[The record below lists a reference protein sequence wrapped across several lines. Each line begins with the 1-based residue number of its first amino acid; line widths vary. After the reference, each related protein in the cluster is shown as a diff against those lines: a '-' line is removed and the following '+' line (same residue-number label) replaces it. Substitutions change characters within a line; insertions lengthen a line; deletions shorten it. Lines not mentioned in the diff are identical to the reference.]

1 MKVEKVLNMA
11 AKITLTP
18 EQTVL
23 KSQLKELYDK
33 VWRHIESDQELLF
46 CDDALNKLYSDM
58 AYTAHELHISL
69 EKSGYKVKHHKYML
83 ENRGCSPE
91 DERFYEHVHP
101 VQDLLKFTEDVHAN
115 DDPEDKTIGDTFTM
129 KVYTRRWGH
138 YEHYLITRTKKGWDI
153 QAVATSYTCRKD
165 ASKGVNKLLE
175 HDSVC
180 YPKQINEFFKWLWD
194 RAAEDGLSKAE
205 VQKAI
210 TQLGKWISECEMSA
224 PRDGVFEGL
233 I

>member
-1 MKVEKVLNMA
+1 MA
-11 AKITLTP
+11 KKITLTP
-18 EQTVL
+18 EQTAL

-83 ENRGCSPE
+83 ENRGYSPE

-138 YEHYLITRTKKGWDI
+138 YEHYLITRTNKGWDI

>member
-1 MKVEKVLNMA
+1 MA
-11 AKITLTP
+11 KKITLTP
-18 EQTVL
+18 EQTAL

-58 AYTAHELHISL
+58 AHTAHELHISL

-129 KVYTRRWGH
+129 KVYTRRWRH

>member
-1 MKVEKVLNMA
+1 MA
-11 AKITLTP
+11 KKITLTP
-18 EQTVL
+18 EQTAL

-33 VWRHIESDQELLF
+33 VWRHIESDQEFLF
-46 CDDALNKLYSDM
+46 CDNALNKLYSDM
-58 AYTAHELHISL
+58 AHTAHELHVSL
-69 EKSGYKVKHHKYML
+69 EKSGHKVKHHKYML
-83 ENRGCSPE
+83 ENRGYSPE

-115 DDPEDKTIGDTFTM
+115 DDTEDKTIGDTFTM

-138 YEHYLITRTKKGWDI
+138 YDHYLITRTKTGWDI

-180 YPKQINEFFKWLWD
+180 YPKQINEFFKWLWE
-194 RAAEDGLSKAE
+194 RAAEDGLSKVE

-210 TQLGKWISECEMSA
+210 NQLGKWISECEMSA

>member
-1 MKVEKVLNMA
+1 MA

-18 EQTVL
+18 EQTAL

-33 VWRHIESDQELLF
+33 VWRYIESDQELLF

-58 AYTAHELHISL
+58 AHTAHELHISL

-91 DERFYEHVHP
+91 DEHFYEHVHP

-115 DDPEDKTIGDTFTM
+115 DDPEDKTIGNTFTM

-138 YEHYLITRTKKGWDI
+138 YEHYQITRTKKGWDI
-153 QAVATSYTCRKD
+153 QAVDTSYTCRKD
-165 ASKGVNKLLE
+165 ASKGLNKLLE

>member
-11 AKITLTP
+11 KKITLTP
-18 EQTVL
+18 EQTAL

-33 VWRHIESDQELLF
+33 VWRHIESDQEFLF
-46 CDDALNKLYSDM
+46 CDNALNKLYSDM
-58 AYTAHELHISL
+58 AHTAHELHVSL

-83 ENRGCSPE
+83 ENRGYSPE

-115 DDPEDKTIGDTFTM
+115 DDTEDKTIGDTFTM

-138 YEHYLITRTKKGWDI
+138 YDHYLITRTKTGWDI

-180 YPKQINEFFKWLWD
+180 YPKQINEFFKWLWE
-194 RAAEDGLSKAE
+194 RAAEDGLSKVE

-210 TQLGKWISECEMSA
+210 NQLGKWISECEISA

>member
-1 MKVEKVLNMA
+1 MA
-11 AKITLTP
+11 KKITLTP
-18 EQTVL
+18 EQTAL

-46 CDDALNKLYSDM
+46 CDNALNKLYSDM
-58 AYTAHELHISL
+58 AHTAHELHVSL

-83 ENRGCSPE
+83 ENRGYSPE

-115 DDPEDKTIGDTFTM
+115 DDTEDKTIGDTFTM

-138 YEHYLITRTKKGWDI
+138 YDHYLITRTKTGWDI

-180 YPKQINEFFKWLWD
+180 YPKQINEFFKWLWE
-194 RAAEDGLSKAE
+194 RAAEDGLSKVE

>member
-1 MKVEKVLNMA
+1 MA
-11 AKITLTP
+11 VKITLTP
-18 EQTVL
+18 EQTAL

-33 VWRHIESDQELLF
+33 VWRYIESDQELLF

-58 AYTAHELHISL
+58 AHTAHELHISL

-129 KVYTRRWGH
+129 KVYTRRWWH
-138 YEHYLITRTKKGWDI
+138 YEYYLITRTKKGWDI
-153 QAVATSYTCRKD
+153 QAVAKSYTCRKD
-165 ASKGVNKLLE
+165 ASQGLNKLLE

-194 RAAEDGLSKAE
+194 RAAEDGLTKAE

>member
-1 MKVEKVLNMA
+1 MA
-11 AKITLTP
+11 KKITLTP
-18 EQTVL
+18 EQTAL

-83 ENRGCSPE
+83 ENRGYSPE

-138 YEHYLITRTKKGWDI
+138 YEHYLITRTNKGWDI

-165 ASKGVNKLLE
+165 ANKGVNKLLE

>member
-1 MKVEKVLNMA
+1 MA

-18 EQTVL
+18 EQTAL
-23 KSQLKELYDK
+23 KSKLKELYDK
-33 VWRHIESDQELLF
+33 VWRYIESDQELLF
-46 CDDALNKLYSDM
+46 CDNALNKLYSDM
-58 AYTAHELHISL
+58 AHTAHELHVSL

-83 ENRGCSPE
+83 ENRGYSPE

-115 DDPEDKTIGDTFTM
+115 DDTEDKTIGATFTM

-138 YEHYLITRTKKGWDI
+138 YDHYLITRTKTGWDI

-175 HDSVC
+175 HDNVC
-180 YPKQINEFFKWLWD
+180 YPKQINEFFKWLWN

>member
-1 MKVEKVLNMA
+1 MA

-18 EQTVL
+18 EQTAL

-58 AYTAHELHISL
+58 AHTAHELHISL

-83 ENRGCSPE
+83 ENRGYSPE

-115 DDPEDKTIGDTFTM
+115 DDPEDVTIGSTFIM

-138 YEHYLITRTKKGWDI
+138 YDHYEITRTEKGWDI
-153 QAVATSYTCRKD
+153 RANATSESCDKR
-165 ASKGVNKLLE
+165 AQGGLNRMLE

-180 YPKQINEFFKWLWD
+180 YPEKINVFFEWLWE

-205 VQKAI
+205 VQKSI
-210 TQLGKWISECEMSA
+210 NQLGMWISECEMSA
-224 PRDGVFEGL
+224 PREGTFEGL

>member
-11 AKITLTP
+11 KKITLTP
-18 EQTVL
+18 EQTAL

-33 VWRHIESDQELLF
+33 VWRHIESDQEFLF
-46 CDDALNKLYSDM
+46 CDNALNKLYSDM
-58 AYTAHELHISL
+58 AHTAHELHVSL

-83 ENRGCSPE
+83 ENRGYSPE

-115 DDPEDKTIGDTFTM
+115 DDTEDKTIGDTFTM

-138 YEHYLITRTKKGWDI
+138 YDHYLITRTKTGWDI

-180 YPKQINEFFKWLWD
+180 YPKQINEFFKWLWE
-194 RAAEDGLSKAE
+194 RAAEDGLSKVE

-210 TQLGKWISECEMSA
+210 NQLGKWISECEMSA

>member
-1 MKVEKVLNMA
+1 MA
-11 AKITLTP
+11 KKITLTP
-18 EQTVL
+18 EQTAL

-33 VWRHIESDQELLF
+33 VWRHIESDQEFLF
-46 CDDALNKLYSDM
+46 CDNALNKLYSDM
-58 AYTAHELHISL
+58 AHTAHELHVSL

-83 ENRGCSPE
+83 ENRGYSPE

-115 DDPEDKTIGDTFTM
+115 DDTEDKTIGDTFTM

-138 YEHYLITRTKKGWDI
+138 YDHYLITRTKTGWDI

-180 YPKQINEFFKWLWD
+180 YPKQINEFFKWLWE
-194 RAAEDGLSKAE
+194 RAAEDGLSKVE

-210 TQLGKWISECEMSA
+210 NQLGKWISECEMSA

>member
-1 MKVEKVLNMA
+1 MA
-11 AKITLTP
+11 VKITLTP
-18 EQTVL
+18 EQTAL

-33 VWRHIESDQELLF
+33 VWRYIESDQELLF

-58 AYTAHELHISL
+58 AHTAHELHISL

-91 DERFYEHVHP
+91 DEHFYEHVHP

-115 DDPEDKTIGDTFTM
+115 DDPEDKTIGNTFTM

-138 YEHYLITRTKKGWDI
+138 YEHYQITRTKKGWDI
-153 QAVATSYTCRKD
+153 QAVDTSYTCRKD
-165 ASKGVNKLLE
+165 ASKGLNKLLE